1 MHHANIGH
9 HKEKH
14 KFNYISWPG
23 YAEKYDIASSMCS
36 YMFEFKT
43 EQARIRSVEK
53 EIERLKRVKR
63 MKTNFRR
70 TNSILKQ
77 YANYKFKTTNIRG
90 KQYVEVN
97 ERIKFFR
104 QEDRYKDWTIMSE
117 FTVLD
122 SEQCVCK
129 TTIADATGRVI
140 ATGHAHEVQGASNI
154 NKTSYV
160 ENCETS
166 AIGRAL
172 AMLGI
177 GIDTSIASANE
188 VTDAIAKQE
197 SKHGEENQAGTR
209 EARHGAACKHHGQS
223 RCLHQVADRQEESI
237 PVHHG
242 QV

>member
-1 MHHANIGH
+1 M
-9 HKEKH
+9 
-14 KFNYISWPG
+14 
-23 YAEKYDIASSMCS
+23 
-36 YMFEFKT
+36 KT
-43 EQARIRSVEK
+43 EKKMS
-53 EIERLKRVKR
+53 
-63 MKTNFRR
+63 
-70 TNSILKQ
+70 
-77 YANYKFKTTNIRG
+77 NYKFKTTNIRG

-104 QEDRYKDWTIMSE
+104 QEERYKDWTIMSE

-129 TTIADATGRVI
+129 TTIADSTGRVI
-140 ATGHAHEVQGASNI
+140 ATGHAHEMQGSSNI

-188 VTDAIAKQE
+188 VQDAIAKQE
-197 SKHGEENQAGTR
+197 KGDSPNGKVTVKQVQEKLDTEEPVNIMDKAV
-209 EARHGAACKHHGQS
+209 AYIKSQS
-223 RCLHQVADRQEESI
+223 DKKKAFNSIMAKYESSLSEKQVAGLKKFVR
-237 PVHHG
+237 
-242 QV
+242 

>member
-1 MHHANIGH
+1 M
-9 HKEKH
+9 
-14 KFNYISWPG
+14 S
-23 YAEKYDIASSMCS
+23 
-36 YMFEFKT
+36 
-43 EQARIRSVEK
+43 
-53 EIERLKRVKR
+53 
-63 MKTNFRR
+63 
-70 TNSILKQ
+70 
-77 YANYKFKTTNIRG
+77 NYKFKTTNIRG

-129 TTIADATGRVI
+129 TTIADTTGRVI

-166 AIGRAL
+166 AVGRAL

-188 VTDAIAKQE
+188 VEDAIAKQE
-197 SKHGEENQAGTR
+197 SSSAAKKIQKVQETLDTEPPVNIMDKAVAYIKSQTDKKKAFNSIMDKYESSLTEKQIAGLKKFVR
-209 EARHGAACKHHGQS
+209 
-223 RCLHQVADRQEESI
+223 
-237 PVHHG
+237 
-242 QV
+242 